1 MRFFPSFRDFRDKI
15 SLNLGLSPKST
26 KNPNYSTF
34 YLGGSSLFAF
44 YKFNSHYLVPVSELP
59 FASTERISS

>member
-15 SLNLGLSPKST
+15 SLNLGLSPEST

-34 YLGGSSLFAF
+34 YLGGSNLFAF
-44 YKFNSHYLVPVSELP
+44 YKFCSHYLVPVSELP
-59 FASTERISS
+59 FASTGRISS